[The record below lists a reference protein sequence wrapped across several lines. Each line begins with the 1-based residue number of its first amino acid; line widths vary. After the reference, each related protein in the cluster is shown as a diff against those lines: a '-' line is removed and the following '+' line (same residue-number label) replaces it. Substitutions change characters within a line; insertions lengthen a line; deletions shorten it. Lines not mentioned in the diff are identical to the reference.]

1 MKKKNIKKVLL
12 YNVPLIA
19 LAIGTFFGLDN
30 LTELETALSA
40 LISSIFAVLAS
51 LGIYSN
57 NEKLTITNEM
67 NQKE

>member
-1 MKKKNIKKVLL
+1 MEKKNMKKIVL

-19 LAIGTFFGLDN
+19 LAVASFFGLEN
-30 LTELETALSA
+30 LTEIETALSA

-57 NEKLTITNEM
+57 NEKLTIRNKRD
-67 NQKE
+67 QKG

>member
-1 MKKKNIKKVLL
+1 MNKKNIKKIVL

-19 LAIGTFFGLDN
+19 LAIGSFFGLDN
-30 LTELETALSA
+30 LTEIETALSA

-57 NEKLTITNEM
+57 NEQLTIRNEM
-67 NQKE
+67 NQKG